1 MAFERYSR
9 RIIDPRTSQRNPGT
23 IQRRKHELFAITK
36 RNGLEKIK
44 AKETQDV
51 FLVDPFY

>member
-9 RIIDPRTSQRNPGT
+9 RIIDPRTSQRIPGT